1 VLHKT
6 LNTRLRQQESTKLM
20 RLSKV
25 DLSSLVAI
33 AHSDGYLQLL
43 LDRGD
48 ELEFLEIPAPVQAYE
63 GLQELNEAIA
73 PTPALPCE
81 EEPIAMLP
89 VSSSMA
95 IAVGYD
101 CNEQILQVEFQNGS
115 VYQYLGVDKDTWED
129 LHTSDSVGS
138 FYNQE
143 IKGRFDCDRLDNAD
157 CTID

>member
-1 VLHKT
+1 
-6 LNTRLRQQESTKLM
+6 M

-48 ELEFLEIPAPVQAYE
+48 EIEFLEIPAPIQAYE

-73 PTPALPCE
+73 ETTALHFE

-89 VSSSMA
+89 VSSTMA
-95 IAVGYD
+95 AAVGYHSD
-101 CNEQILQVEFQNGS
+101 EQILQVQFQNGAI
-115 VYQYLGVDKDTWED
+115 YQYLGVDEDTWED
-129 LHTSDSVGS
+129 LHSADSIGS
-138 FYNQE
+138 FFNCE
-143 IKGRFDCDRLDNAD
+143 IKGRYECDRIDNAD
-157 CTID
+157 YTND

>member
-1 VLHKT
+1 
-6 LNTRLRQQESTKLM
+6 M

-25 DLSSLVAI
+25 DLSGLVAI

-48 ELEFLEIPAPVQAYE
+48 ELEFLEIPAPIQAYE

-73 PTPALPCE
+73 HTPALPFE

-95 IAVGYD
+95 IALGYD
-101 CNEQILQVEFQNGS
+101 RDEQILQVEFQSGS
-115 VYQYLGVDKDTWED
+115 VYQYLGVDEDTWED
-129 LHTSDSVGS
+129 LHASDSVGS
-138 FYNQE
+138 FFNQE
-143 IKGRFDCDRLDNAD
+143 IKGRYDCDRLDNAD
-157 CTID
+157 YNY

>member
-1 VLHKT
+1 MK
-6 LNTRLRQQESTKLM
+6 
-20 RLSKV
+20 LSKV

-73 PTPALPCE
+73 QTPALPFK

-101 CNEQILQVEFQNGS
+101 HDEHILQVEFQNGG
-115 VYQYLGVDKDTWED
+115 VYQYLGVDEDTWSD
-129 LHTSDSVGS
+129 LHSSNSIGS
-138 FYNQE
+138 FFNQA
-143 IKGRFDCDRLDNAD
+143 IKGRYDCDRLDHED
-157 CTID
+157 YTID

>member
-1 VLHKT
+1 MK
-6 LNTRLRQQESTKLM
+6 
-20 RLSKV
+20 LSKV

-48 ELEFLEIPAPVQAYE
+48 ELEFLEIPAPIQAYE

-73 PTPALPCE
+73 ETTALPY

-101 CNEQILQVEFQNGS
+101 RNEQILQVEFQSGC
-115 VYQYLGVDKDTWED
+115 VYQYLGVDEDTWED
-129 LHTSDSVGS
+129 LHASDSVGS
-138 FYNQE
+138 FFNQE
-143 IKGRFDCDRLDNAD
+143 IKGRYDCDRLDNAD
-157 CTID
+157 YNID

>member
-1 VLHKT
+1 
-6 LNTRLRQQESTKLM
+6 M

-43 LDRGD
+43 LDRGN
-48 ELEFLEIPAPVQAYE
+48 ELEFLEIQAPIQAYE

-73 PTPALPCE
+73 ESTKLPFV

-95 IAVGYD
+95 AAVGYD
-101 CNEQILQVEFQNGS
+101 RDEQILQVEFQNGA
-115 VYQYLGVDKDTWED
+115 VYQYLGVDEDTWED
-129 LHTSDSVGS
+129 LHTSDSIGS
-138 FYNQE
+138 FFNQQ
-143 IKGRFDCDRLDNAD
+143 IRGRYDCDRVDGTD
-157 CTID
+157 CTSY

>member
-1 VLHKT
+1 MK
-6 LNTRLRQQESTKLM
+6 
-20 RLSKV
+20 LSKV

-48 ELEFLEIPAPVQAYE
+48 ELEFLEIPAPIQAYE

-73 PTPALPCE
+73 ETTALPY

-101 CNEQILQVEFQNGS
+101 RDEQILQVEFQSGS
-115 VYQYLGVDKDTWED
+115 VYQYLGVDEDTWED

-138 FYNQE
+138 FFNQE
-143 IKGRFDCDRLDNAD
+143 IKGRYDCDRLDNAD
-157 CTID
+157 YTID

>member
-1 VLHKT
+1 MK
-6 LNTRLRQQESTKLM
+6 
-20 RLSKV
+20 LSKV

-43 LDRGD
+43 LDRGN
-48 ELEFLEIPAPVQAYE
+48 ELEFLEIPAPIQAYE

-73 PTPALPCE
+73 ETTALPYE

-101 CNEQILQVEFQNGS
+101 RNEQILQVEFQSGS
-115 VYQYLGVDKDTWED
+115 VYQYLGVDEDTWED
-129 LHTSDSVGS
+129 LHSSNSVGS
-138 FYNQE
+138 FFNQE
-143 IKGRFDCDRLDNAD
+143 IKGRYDCDRLDNAD
-157 CTID
+157 YTID

>member
-1 VLHKT
+1 
-6 LNTRLRQQESTKLM
+6 M

-43 LDRGD
+43 LDRGN
-48 ELEFLEIPAPVQAYE
+48 ELEFLEIPAPIQAYE

-73 PTPALPCE
+73 ETSALPFE

-95 IAVGYD
+95 AAI
-101 CNEQILQVEFQNGS
+101 
-115 VYQYLGVDKDTWED
+115 
-129 LHTSDSVGS
+129 
-138 FYNQE
+138 
-143 IKGRFDCDRLDNAD
+143 
-157 CTID
+157 